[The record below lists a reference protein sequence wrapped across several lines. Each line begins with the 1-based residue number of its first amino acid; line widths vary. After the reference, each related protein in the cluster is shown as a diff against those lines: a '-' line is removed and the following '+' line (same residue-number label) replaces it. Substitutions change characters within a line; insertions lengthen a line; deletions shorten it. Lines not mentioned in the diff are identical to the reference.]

1 MEELE
6 EYLGLFKEEDRNH
19 QPELATDLLSVEREQ
34 IILGPTMVDN

>member
-19 QPELATDLLSVEREQ
+19 QPELSADIPGTDTEQ
-34 IILGPTMVDN
+34 MIPGPVVVDN